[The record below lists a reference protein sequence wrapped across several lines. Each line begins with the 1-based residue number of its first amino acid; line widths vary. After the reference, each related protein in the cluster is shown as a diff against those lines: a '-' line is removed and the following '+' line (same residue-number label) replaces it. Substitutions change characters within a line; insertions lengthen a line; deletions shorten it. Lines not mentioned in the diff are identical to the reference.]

1 MATLKDW
8 LTWWFVV
15 IPVCMGLAYGLDLL
29 LGWQWSWRDA
39 ALGVALGFVLRVWLL
54 HRLAG
59 QQAATLATAPAAID
73 PTTEVSP
80 GTMMVALVMAVN
92 ARPWW
97 APWRPCHTDHVTLAE
112 TTLDRPLV
120 GNVRVGLVSD
130 RFVILDDIGALL
142 EYHGWRQHFTPGAA
156 PWELTAVVR
165 TR

>member
-59 QQAATLATAPAAID
+59 QP
-73 PTTEVSP
+73 
-80 GTMMVALVMAVN
+80 
-92 ARPWW
+92 
-97 APWRPCHTDHVTLAE
+97 
-112 TTLDRPLV
+112 
-120 GNVRVGLVSD
+120 
-130 RFVILDDIGALL
+130 
-142 EYHGWRQHFTPGAA
+142 
-156 PWELTAVVR
+156 R
-165 TR
+165 TRPGHRRPGGRPAGRR